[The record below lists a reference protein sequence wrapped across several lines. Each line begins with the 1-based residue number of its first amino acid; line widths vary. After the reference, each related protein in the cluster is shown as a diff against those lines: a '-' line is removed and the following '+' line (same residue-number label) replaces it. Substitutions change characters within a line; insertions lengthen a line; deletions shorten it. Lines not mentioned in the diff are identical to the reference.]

1 MTKPKIAA
9 QLYSVRE
16 YCKTEQDVYRTFE
29 HIKAMG
35 FDGVEIEGLQS
46 VVSAQKAAL
55 RLQSLNL
62 AVCATRGSL
71 GEVETCPERMIED
84 ALCYNAQEC
93 GIGTI
98 KSMYNRSNATIEQY
112 MDIIAPVVEKI
123 SEAGLTPSYAVLP
136 HDFMPCADMVTLKAS
151 KRPAPGEAWKTYSF
165 YRLMDRFSPG
175 TLNFTLD
182 TLWLVLAGL
191 DVSDSIRQIKGRS
204 NVLRFRDHK
213 IEIGPRSI
221 NHPNRTPCEVGGCL
235 LDFASFMPAVCEAD
249 IQWITVGQ
257 ELAARDPFECLQLG
271 LNHVRSLI
279 G

>member
-1 MTKPKIAA
+1 
-9 QLYSVRE
+9 
-16 YCKTEQDVYRTFE
+16 
-29 HIKAMG
+29 
-35 FDGVEIEGLQS
+35 
-46 VVSAQKAAL
+46 
-55 RLQSLNL
+55 
-62 AVCATRGSL
+62 
-71 GEVETCPERMIED
+71 
-84 ALCYNAQEC
+84 
-93 GIGTI
+93 
-98 KSMYNRSNATIEQY
+98 

-136 HDFMPCADMVTLKAS
+136 HDFMPCADMVTLKES
-151 KRPAPGEAWKTYSF
+151 KRPAPGEAWKNYSF

-221 NHPNRTPCEVGGCL
+221 NHPNRTPCEVGGGL